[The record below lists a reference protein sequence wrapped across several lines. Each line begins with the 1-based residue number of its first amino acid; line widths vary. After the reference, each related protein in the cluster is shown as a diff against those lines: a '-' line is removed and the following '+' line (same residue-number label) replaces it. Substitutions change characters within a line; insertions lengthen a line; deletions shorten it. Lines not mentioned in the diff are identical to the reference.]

1 MAKYYGIGGKRKG
14 SVGNETYAINRGE
27 NIVKSKIIQ
36 VNDAKT
42 PEQVEQRSKLQN
54 AVKAY
59 QNMSSEFLKKCFE
72 DKKQR
77 QSTYNAFVSHNA
89 KMAQPFFKKYSDD
102 KNIIGIGKFQVS
114 YGSLQNL
121 PVVKTADITVAEKTF
136 KYFAIELNNEIADDA
151 NVGAVSDALIKKYGI
166 KSGSILNGISIYN
179 LGVSYNDQDDNNP
192 ISLADVYSVKR
203 AKNNFIIN
211 ASSEETLASKG
222 FKIVKTDNMKY
233 LVLLEENSAVNVAE
247 GCIYETT
254 NENFQ
259 NLGYCAYFVSLKQ
272 GTKILVSSSVTN
284 TNKHL
289 DDLIA
294 KINENPQMLRGWLS
308 TLMKIAIVTSYGI
321 KKVIEI
327 IRDWPI

>member
-289 DDLIA
+289 DELIA

>member
-59 QNMSSEFLKKCFE
+59 QNMTPDFLKKCFE

-102 KNIIGIGKFQVS
+102 KNVIGIGKFQVS
-114 YGSLQNL
+114 YGSLKDL
-121 PVVKTADITVAEKTF
+121 PIAKTADITVGEKKY
-136 KYFAIELNNEIADDA
+136 KYFGIELNNNIADDA
-151 NVGAVSDALIKKYGI
+151 NVGAVSALLTEKYQI
-166 KSGSILNGISIYN
+166 KSGSLINAVSIYN
-179 LGVSYNDQDDNNP
+179 TGVSYNANNENDP
-192 ISLADVYSVKR
+192 ITFGDTHSVKR
-203 AKNNFIIN
+203 AKQNFIIN
-211 ASSEETLASKG
+211 SGSEETLASKG

-233 LVLLEENSAVNVAE
+233 LVMLEENSAINVAE
-247 GCIYETT
+247 GCIYETD
-254 NENFQ
+254 NEAFNA
-259 NLGYCAYFVSLKQ
+259 LGYCAYFVSLKE
-272 GTKILVSSSVTN
+272 GTKIMVSNSVTN
-284 TNKHL
+284 PNKHL
-289 DDLIA
+289 EDLIA

-308 TLMKIAIVTSYGI
+308 TIMKIAIITSYGI

>member
-59 QNMSSEFLKKCFE
+59 QNMTPAFLKKCFE

-121 PVVKTADITVAEKTF
+121 PIAKTADITVGEKKY
-136 KYFAIELNNEIADDA
+136 KYFGIELNNDIADEA
-151 NVGAVSDALIKKYGI
+151 NVGAVSDVLIKKYGI

-179 LGVSYNDQDDNNP
+179 TGVSYNAEDDNNP
-192 ISLADVYSVKR
+192 ISLADVYSVKK
-203 AKNNFIIN
+203 AKNNFIVN
-211 ASSEETLASKG
+211 ASSEDTLAQKG
-222 FKIVKTDNMKY
+222 FKIVKTNDMKY
-233 LVLLEENSAVNVAE
+233 LVLLEENSAVNIAE
-247 GCIYETT
+247 GCIYETD
-254 NENFQ
+254 NDAFNA
-259 NLGYCAYFVSLKQ
+259 LGYCAYFVSLKES
-272 GTKILVSSSVTN
+272 TKIMVSSSVTN
-284 TNKHL
+284 SNKHL
-289 DDLIA
+289 EDLIA
-294 KINENPQMLRGWLS
+294 KINENPQMFRGWLS
-308 TLMKIAIVTSYGI
+308 TFMKIAIVTSYGI

>member
-59 QNMSSEFLKKCFE
+59 QNMTPDFLKKCFE

-102 KNIIGIGKFQVS
+102 KNIIGIGKFQTS

-121 PVVKTADITVAEKTF
+121 PVVKTAEISYNEKNY
-136 KYFAIELNNEIADDA
+136 KYFAIELNNEISDDA
-151 NVGAVSDALIKKYGI
+151 NVGAVSQLLINKYGI

-179 LGVSYNDQDDNNP
+179 TGVSYNANDDNNP
-192 ISLADVYSVKR
+192 ISLADTYSVKR

-211 ASSEETLASKG
+211 ASSEETLVSKG
-222 FKIVKTDNMKY
+222 FKLVKTNDMKY
-233 LVLLEENSAVNVAE
+233 LVLLEENSAVNIAE
-247 GCIYETT
+247 GCIYET
-254 NENFQ
+254 NNDLI
-259 NLGYCAYFVSLKQ
+259 NALGYCAYFVSLKQ

-284 TNKHL
+284 SNKHL
-289 DDLIA
+289 EDLIA
-294 KINENPQMLRGWLS
+294 KINENPQLFRGWLS
-308 TLMKIAIVTSYGI
+308 TVMKIAIITSYGI

>member
-59 QNMSSEFLKKCFE
+59 QDMTSSFLKKCFE

-121 PVVKTADITVAEKTF
+121 PIAKTADITVGEKKY
-136 KYFAIELNNEIADDA
+136 KYFAIELNNEIADEA
-151 NVGAVSDALIKKYGI
+151 NVGTVSDVLIKKYGI

-179 LGVSYNDQDDNNP
+179 TGVSYNAEDDNNP
-192 ISLADVYSVKR
+192 ITLADVYSVKK

-211 ASSEETLASKG
+211 ASSEETLAQKG
-222 FKIVKTDNMKY
+222 FKIVKTNDMKY
-233 LVLLEENSAVNVAE
+233 LVLLEENSATNVAE
-247 GCIYETT
+247 GCIYETD
-254 NENFQ
+254 NDAFNA
-259 NLGYCAYFVSLKQ
+259 LGYCAYFVSLKES
-272 GTKILVSSSVTN
+272 TKIMVSSSVTN
-284 TNKHL
+284 SNKHL
-289 DDLIA
+289 EDLIA
-294 KINENPQMLRGWLS
+294 KINENPQMFRGWLS
-308 TLMKIAIVTSYGI
+308 TFMKIAIVTSYGI

>member
-151 NVGAVSDALIKKYGI
+151 NVGAVSDVLIKKYGI

-179 LGVSYNDQDDNNP
+179 SGVSYNDQDDNNP
-192 ISLADVYSVKR
+192 ITLADVYSVKR
-203 AKNNFIIN
+203 AKNNFILN

-289 DDLIA
+289 DELIA
-294 KINENPQMLRGWLS
+294 KINENPQMFRGWLS

>member
-59 QNMSSEFLKKCFE
+59 QNMSSAFLKKCFE

-121 PVVKTADITVAEKTF
+121 PIAKTADITVGEKKY
-136 KYFAIELNNEIADDA
+136 KYFAIELNNEIADEA
-151 NVGAVSDALIKKYGI
+151 NVGTVSDVLIKKYGI

-179 LGVSYNDQDDNNP
+179 TGVSYNAEDDNNP
-192 ISLADVYSVKR
+192 ITLADVYSVKK

-211 ASSEETLASKG
+211 ASSEETLAQKG
-222 FKIVKTDNMKY
+222 FKIVKTNDMKY
-233 LVLLEENSAVNVAE
+233 LVLLEENSATNVAE
-247 GCIYETT
+247 GCIYETD
-254 NENFQ
+254 NDAFNA
-259 NLGYCAYFVSLKQ
+259 LGYCAYFVSLKES
-272 GTKILVSSSVTN
+272 TKIMVSSSVTN
-284 TNKHL
+284 SNKHL
-289 DDLIA
+289 EDLIA
-294 KINENPQMLRGWLS
+294 KINENPQMFRGWLS
-308 TLMKIAIVTSYGI
+308 TFMKIAIVTSYGI

>member
-59 QNMSSEFLKKCFE
+59 QNMTPAFLKKCFE
-72 DKKQR
+72 DKKQK

-89 KMAQPFFKKYSDD
+89 RMAQPFFKKYSDD

-121 PVVKTADITVAEKTF
+121 PVAKTADITVGDKTF

-151 NVGAVSDALIKKYGI
+151 NVGAVSALLMEKYQI
-166 KSGSILNGISIYN
+166 KSGSLINGVSIYN
-179 LGVSYNDQDDNNP
+179 TGVSFNPNDDNDP
-192 ISLADVYSVKR
+192 LTLADVHSVKK

-211 ASSEETLASKG
+211 SGSDETLASKG

-254 NENFQ
+254 NENF
-259 NLGYCAYFVSLKQ
+259 NAIGYCAYFVSLKE
-272 GTKILVSSSVTN
+272 GTKIFVSSSVTN
-284 TNKHL
+284 SNKNL
-289 DDLIA
+289 EDLIA

-308 TLMKIAIVTSYGI
+308 TAMKILIVTSYGI

>member
-59 QNMSSEFLKKCFE
+59 QNMTPAFLKKCFE

-89 KMAQPFFKKYSDD
+89 RMAQPFFKKYSDD

-121 PVVKTADITVAEKTF
+121 PVAKTADITYNEKKY
-136 KYFAIELNNEIADDA
+136 KYFAIELNNDIADDA
-151 NVGAVSDALIKKYGI
+151 HVGAVSQVLINKYGI
-166 KSGSILNGISIYN
+166 KSGSILNGVSIYN
-179 LGVSYNDQDDNNP
+179 TGVSFNENDDNNP
-192 ISLADVYSVKR
+192 ITLADTYSVKK
-203 AKNNFIIN
+203 AKQNFIIN
-211 ASSEETLASKG
+211 SASNDTLASKG
-222 FKIVKTDNMKY
+222 FKIVKTEDMKY

-247 GCIYETT
+247 GCIYETD
-254 NENFQ
+254 NELINA
-259 NLGYCAYFVSLKQ
+259 LGYCAYFVSLKE
-272 GTKILVSSSVTN
+272 GTKIMVSSSITN
-284 TNKHL
+284 SNKHL
-289 DDLIA
+289 EDLIA

-308 TLMKIAIVTSYGI
+308 TAMKILIVTSYGI

>member
-59 QNMSSEFLKKCFE
+59 QNMTPDFLKKCFE
-72 DKKQR
+72 DKKQK

-89 KMAQPFFKKYSDD
+89 KMAQPFFKKYSND
-102 KNIIGIGKFQVS
+102 KNVIGIGKFQVS
-114 YGSLQNL
+114 YGSLKDL
-121 PVVKTADITVAEKTF
+121 PIAKTADITVNDKKY
-136 KYFAIELNNEIADDA
+136 KYFGIELNNNIADDA
-151 NVGAVSDALIKKYGI
+151 NVGAVSALLTEKYQI
-166 KSGSILNGISIYN
+166 KSGSLINAVSIYN
-179 LGVSYNDQDDNNP
+179 TGVSYNANNENDP
-192 ISLADVYSVKR
+192 ITFGDTHSVKR
-203 AKNNFIIN
+203 AKQNFIIN
-211 ASSEETLASKG
+211 SSSEETLASKG
-222 FKIVKTDNMKY
+222 FKIVKTDEMKY
-233 LVLLEENSAVNVAE
+233 LVMLEENSAVNVAE
-247 GCIYETT
+247 GCIYETD
-254 NENFQ
+254 NEAFNA
-259 NLGYCAYFVSLKQ
+259 LGYCAYFVSLKE
-272 GTKILVSSSVTN
+272 GTKIMVSNSVTN
-284 TNKHL
+284 PNKHL
-289 DDLIA
+289 EDLIA

-308 TLMKIAIVTSYGI
+308 TIMKIAIITSYGI

>member
-1 MAKYYGIGGKRKG
+1 MAKYYGIGGKRRG

-59 QNMSSEFLKKCFE
+59 QDMTSAFLKKCFE

-151 NVGAVSDALIKKYGI
+151 NVGAVSDVLIKKYGI
-166 KSGSILNGISIYN
+166 KSGSLLNGISIYN

-192 ISLADVYSVKR
+192 ISLADVYTVKK

-289 DDLIA
+289 DELIA
-294 KINENPQMLRGWLS
+294 KINENPQMFRGWLS

>member
-121 PVVKTADITVAEKTF
+121 PVVKTADITVEEKTF
-136 KYFAIELNNEIADDA
+136 KYFAIELTNEIADDA
-151 NVGAVSDALIKKYGI
+151 NVGAVSTLLINKYGI
-166 KSGSILNGISIYN
+166 KSGSIINGISIYN
-179 LGVSYNDQDDNNP
+179 LGVSYNNQDENNP
-192 ISLADVYSVKR
+192 ITLADVYSVKR

>member
-59 QNMSSEFLKKCFE
+59 QNMTPAFLKKCFE

-89 KMAQPFFKKYSDD
+89 RMAQPFFKKYSDD

-121 PVVKTADITVAEKTF
+121 PVAKTADITYNEKKY
-136 KYFAIELNNEIADDA
+136 KYFAIELNNDIADDA
-151 NVGAVSDALIKKYGI
+151 NVGAVSQVLINKYGI
-166 KSGSILNGISIYN
+166 KSGSLLNGVSIYN
-179 LGVSYNDQDDNNP
+179 TGVSFNENDDNNP
-192 ISLADVYSVKR
+192 IALADTYSVKK
-203 AKNNFIIN
+203 AKQNFIIN
-211 ASSEETLASKG
+211 ASSTDTLASKG
-222 FKIVKTDNMKY
+222 FKIIKTEEMKY

-247 GCIYETT
+247 GCIYETD
-254 NENFQ
+254 NDLINA
-259 NLGYCAYFVSLKQ
+259 LGYCAYFVSLKES
-272 GTKILVSSSVTN
+272 TKIMVSSSITN
-284 TNKHL
+284 SNKHL
-289 DDLIA
+289 EDLIA

-308 TLMKIAIVTSYGI
+308 TAMKILIVTSYGI

>member
-151 NVGAVSDALIKKYGI
+151 NVGAVSDVLIKKYGI
-166 KSGSILNGISIYN
+166 KSGSLLNGISIYN

-192 ISLADVYSVKR
+192 ISLADVYTVKK
-203 AKNNFIIN
+203 AKNNFILN

-289 DDLIA
+289 DELIA

>member
-59 QNMSSEFLKKCFE
+59 QNMTSSFLKKCFE

-89 KMAQPFFKKYSDD
+89 KMAQPFFKKYSDN

-121 PVVKTADITVAEKTF
+121 PVVKTPDITVEEKTF
-136 KYFAIELNNEIADDA
+136 KYFAIELNNEIADEA
-151 NVGAVSDALIKKYGI
+151 NVGAVSTLLINKYGI
-166 KSGSILNGISIYN
+166 KSGSIINAISIYN
-179 LGVSYNDQDDNNP
+179 TGVSYNANDDNDP
-192 ISLADVYSVKR
+192 LTLADVYSVKK
-203 AKNNFIIN
+203 AKNNFIVN
-211 ASSEETLASKG
+211 AGSEETLAQKG
-222 FKIVKTDNMKY
+222 FKIVKTEQMKY

-259 NLGYCAYFVSLKQ
+259 NIGYCAYFVSLKQ
-272 GTKILVSSSVTN
+272 GTKIMVSSSVTN
-284 TNKHL
+284 SNKHL
-289 DDLIA
+289 EDLIA
-294 KINENPQMLRGWLS
+294 KINENPQLLRGWLS

>member
-1 MAKYYGIGGKRKG
+1 
-14 SVGNETYAINRGE
+14 
-27 NIVKSKIIQ
+27 
-36 VNDAKT
+36 
-42 PEQVEQRSKLQN
+42 
-54 AVKAY
+54 
-59 QNMSSEFLKKCFE
+59 MSSEFLKKCFE

-151 NVGAVSDALIKKYGI
+151 NVGAVSDVLIKKYGI

-179 LGVSYNDQDDNNP
+179 SGVSYNDQDDNNP
-192 ISLADVYSVKR
+192 ITLADVYSVKR
-203 AKNNFIIN
+203 AKNNFILN

-247 GCIYETT
+247 GC
-254 NENFQ
+254 
-259 NLGYCAYFVSLKQ
+259 
-272 GTKILVSSSVTN
+272 
-284 TNKHL
+284 NKY
-289 DDLIA
+289 
-294 KINENPQMLRGWLS
+294 Q
-308 TLMKIAIVTSYGI
+308 
-321 KKVIEI
+321 
-327 IRDWPI
+327 

>member
-1 MAKYYGIGGKRKG
+1 MAKYYGIGGKRRG

-59 QNMSSEFLKKCFE
+59 QNMTSAFLKKCFE

-121 PVVKTADITVAEKTF
+121 PIVKTADIVVAEKNF
-136 KYFAIELNNEIADDA
+136 KYYAIELNNEIADDA
-151 NVGAVSDALIKKYGI
+151 NVGAVSTLLITKYGI
-166 KSGSILNGISIYN
+166 KAGSILNGISIYN
-179 LGVSYNDQDDNNP
+179 SGVSYNANDDNNP
-192 ISLADVYSVKR
+192 ITLADTYTIKK
-203 AKNNFIIN
+203 AKNNFILN
-211 ASSEETLASKG
+211 ASSNETLASKG
-222 FKIVKTDNMKY
+222 FKIVKTNDMKY

-247 GCIYETT
+247 GCIYETD
-254 NENFQ
+254 NEQFNS
-259 NLGYCAYFVSLKQ
+259 LGYCAYFVSEKQ

-284 TNKHL
+284 INKHL
-289 DDLIA
+289 EDLIA
-294 KINENPQMLRGWLS
+294 KINENPQLLRGWLS
-308 TLMKIAIVTSYGI
+308 TAMKILIVTSYGI

>member
-1 MAKYYGIGGKRKG
+1 MAKYYGIGGKRRG

-59 QNMSSEFLKKCFE
+59 QNMTPDFLKKCFE
-72 DKKQR
+72 DKKQK

-102 KNIIGIGKFQVS
+102 KNVIGIGKFQVS
-114 YGSLQNL
+114 YGSLKDL
-121 PVVKTADITVAEKTF
+121 PIAKTADIIVNEKKY
-136 KYFAIELNNEIADDA
+136 KYFGIELNNNIADDA
-151 NVGAVSDALIKKYGI
+151 NVGAVSALLTEKYQI
-166 KSGSILNGISIYN
+166 KSGSLINAVSIYN
-179 LGVSYNDQDDNNP
+179 TGVSYNANNENDP
-192 ISLADVYSVKR
+192 IVFTDTHSVKR
-203 AKNNFIIN
+203 AKQNFIIN
-211 ASSEETLASKG
+211 SGSEETLASKG
-222 FKIVKTDNMKY
+222 FKIVKTQDMKY
-233 LVLLEENSAVNVAE
+233 LVMLEENSAVNVAE
-247 GCIYETT
+247 GCIYETD
-254 NENFQ
+254 NEAFNA
-259 NLGYCAYFVSLKQ
+259 LGYCAYFVSLKE
-272 GTKILVSSSVTN
+272 GTKIMVSNSVTN
-284 TNKHL
+284 PNKHL
-289 DDLIA
+289 EDLIA

-308 TLMKIAIVTSYGI
+308 TIMKIAIITSYGI

>member
-59 QNMSSEFLKKCFE
+59 QNMTPDFLKKCFE

-102 KNIIGIGKFQVS
+102 KNIIGIGKFQTS

-121 PVVKTADITVAEKTF
+121 PVVKTADIAYNEKNY
-136 KYFAIELNNEIADDA
+136 KYFAIELNNEISDEA
-151 NVGAVSDALIKKYGI
+151 NVGAVSQVLINKYGL

-179 LGVSYNDQDDNNP
+179 TGVSFNANDDNNP
-192 ISLADVYSVKR
+192 IALADTYSVKR

-211 ASSEETLASKG
+211 SSSDETLASKG
-222 FKIVKTDNMKY
+222 FKLVKTNDMKY
-233 LVLLEENSAVNVAE
+233 LVLLEENSAVNIAE
-247 GCIYETT
+247 GCIYETD
-254 NENFQ
+254 NDLINA
-259 NLGYCAYFVSLKQ
+259 LGYCAYFVSLKQ

-284 TNKHL
+284 SNKHL
-289 DDLIA
+289 EDLIA
-294 KINENPQMLRGWLS
+294 KINENPRLFRGWLS
-308 TLMKIAIVTSYGI
+308 TFMKIAIVTSYGI

>member
-1 MAKYYGIGGKRKG
+1 MAKYYGIGGKRRG

-59 QNMSSEFLKKCFE
+59 QNMTPDFLKKCFE
-72 DKKQR
+72 DKKQK

-102 KNIIGIGKFQVS
+102 KNVIGIGKFQVS
-114 YGSLQNL
+114 YGSLKDL
-121 PVVKTADITVAEKTF
+121 PIAKTADITVNEKKY
-136 KYFAIELNNEIADDA
+136 KYFGIELNNDIADDA
-151 NVGAVSDALIKKYGI
+151 NVGAVSALLTEKYQI
-166 KSGSILNGISIYN
+166 KSGSLINAVSIYN
-179 LGVSYNDQDDNNP
+179 TGVSYNANNENDP
-192 ISLADVYSVKR
+192 IVFTDTHSVKR
-203 AKNNFIIN
+203 AKQNFIIN
-211 ASSEETLASKG
+211 SGSEETLASKG
-222 FKIVKTDNMKY
+222 FKIVKTQDMKY
-233 LVLLEENSAVNVAE
+233 LVMLEENSAVNVAE
-247 GCIYETT
+247 GCIYETD
-254 NENFQ
+254 NEAFNA
-259 NLGYCAYFVSLKQ
+259 LGYCAYFVSLKE
-272 GTKILVSSSVTN
+272 GTKIMVSNSVTN
-284 TNKHL
+284 PNKHL
-289 DDLIA
+289 EDLIA

-308 TLMKIAIVTSYGI
+308 TIMKIAIITSYGI

>member
-59 QNMSSEFLKKCFE
+59 QNMTPAFLKKCFE

-89 KMAQPFFKKYSDD
+89 RMAQPFFKKYSDD

-121 PVVKTADITVAEKTF
+121 PVAKTADITYNEKKY
-136 KYFAIELNNEIADDA
+136 KYFAIELNNDIADDA
-151 NVGAVSDALIKKYGI
+151 NVGAVSQALINKYGI
-166 KSGSILNGISIYN
+166 KSGSILNGVSIYN
-179 LGVSYNDQDDNNP
+179 TGVSFNENDDNNP
-192 ISLADVYSVKR
+192 ITLADTYSVKK
-203 AKNNFIIN
+203 AKQNFIIN
-211 ASSEETLASKG
+211 SASNDTLASKG
-222 FKIVKTDNMKY
+222 FKIVKTDDMKY

-247 GCIYETT
+247 GCIYETD
-254 NENFQ
+254 NELINA
-259 NLGYCAYFVSLKQ
+259 LGYCAYFVSLKE
-272 GTKILVSSSVTN
+272 GTKIMVSSSITN
-284 TNKHL
+284 SNKHL
-289 DDLIA
+289 EDLIA

-308 TLMKIAIVTSYGI
+308 TAMKILIVTSYGI

>member
-151 NVGAVSDALIKKYGI
+151 NVGAVSDVLIKKYGI
-166 KSGSILNGISIYN
+166 KSGSLLNGISIYN

-192 ISLADVYSVKR
+192 ISLADVYTVKK
-203 AKNNFIIN
+203 AKNNFILN

>member
-59 QNMSSEFLKKCFE
+59 QNMTPAFLKKCFE

-151 NVGAVSDALIKKYGI
+151 NVGAVSDVLIKKYGI
-166 KSGSILNGISIYN
+166 KSGSLLNGISIYN

-192 ISLADVYSVKR
+192 ISLADVYTVKK
-203 AKNNFIIN
+203 AKNNFILN

-289 DDLIA
+289 DELIA

>member
-1 MAKYYGIGGKRKG
+1 MAKYYGIGGKRRG

-151 NVGAVSDALIKKYGI
+151 NVGAVSDVLIKKYGI
-166 KSGSILNGISIYN
+166 KSGSLLNGISIYN

-192 ISLADVYSVKR
+192 ISLADVYTVKK
-203 AKNNFIIN
+203 AKNNFILN

-289 DDLIA
+289 DELIA

>member
-151 NVGAVSDALIKKYGI
+151 NVGAVSDVLIKKYGI

-179 LGVSYNDQDDNNP
+179 SGVSYNDQDDNNP
-192 ISLADVYSVKR
+192 ITLADVYSVKR

-289 DDLIA
+289 DELIA
-294 KINENPQMLRGWLS
+294 KINENPQMFRGWLS

>member
-59 QNMSSEFLKKCFE
+59 QNMTPDFLKKCFE

-89 KMAQPFFKKYSDD
+89 KRSQPFFKKYSDD

-121 PVVKTADITVAEKTF
+121 PVVKTADITVEEKTY
-136 KYFAIELNNEIADDA
+136 KYFAIELNNEIEDDA
-151 NVGAVSDALIKKYGI
+151 NVGAVSTLLINKYGI
-166 KSGSILNGISIYN
+166 KPGSILNGISVYN
-179 LGVSYNDQDDNNP
+179 LGVSYKAEDANNP
-192 ISLADVYSVKR
+192 ISLADTYSVKR

-211 ASSEETLASKG
+211 ESSKETLASKG
-222 FKIVKTDNMKY
+222 FKIVKTNDMKY
-233 LVLLEENSAVNVAE
+233 LVLLEENSVVNIAE

-254 NENFQ
+254 NEDFQ
-259 NLGYCAYFVSLKQ
+259 NLGYCAYFVSLKL

-289 DDLIA
+289 DYLIA

-327 IRDWPI
+327 IKDWPI

>member
-59 QNMSSEFLKKCFE
+59 QNMTPAFLKKCFE

-289 DDLIA
+289 DELIA
-294 KINENPQMLRGWLS
+294 KINENPQMFRGWLS